1 MTKIEPA
8 IPVRSSKGG
17 FALSFIER
25 IKQLAERAPS
35 LAPALET
42 EEATKNAL
50 VMPFISAL
58 GYDVFNPVEV
68 IPEFTADVGV
78 KKGEKVDYA
87 IQVEGKVVMLWECKS
102 VSAKL
107 DLKHTSQLFRYFSVT
122 QARIGVLTNGLV
134 YRFFSDLEAPNKMDT
149 KAFLEL
155 DLMDIRENRL
165 KELERLT
172 KSAFDLESMLES
184 ASDLKYMREVRRFL
198 EAQFEEPSESFVKV
212 CFQEANPQGRFSKS
226 ARGQFE
232 RITKRVLHQTVTD
245 RVNDRLRNALAREE
259 EPQTEAAPVEE
270 TSADD
275 EQDPKREGIETTE
288 DELLA
293 FRIVRAIVCSVV
305 DVNRV
310 TLRDTKSYCGV
321 LLDDNNRKPICRLHF
336 NRKQKYIGIFDA
348 EKKEERVKL
357 ESVEGIY
364 ALADKLRAAVSA
376 HHTSATGDDRERREQ
391 K

>member
-1 MTKIEPA
+1 M
-8 IPVRSSKGG
+8 
-17 FALSFIER
+17 SFVER
-25 IKQLAERAPS
+25 IKQLAERAPT

-87 IQVEGKVVMLWECKS
+87 IQVENKVVMLWECKS
-102 VSAKL
+102 VTAKL

-134 YRFFSDLEAPNKMDT
+134 YRFFSDLEAPNRMDT

-155 DLMDIRENRL
+155 DLRDVRENRL

-172 KSAFDLESMLES
+172 KGAFDLESMLES

-198 EAQFEEPSESFVKV
+198 ETQFEEPSESFVKV
-212 CFQEANPQGRFSKS
+212 CFQEAHPQGRFTKS
-226 ARGQFE
+226 AREQFE

-245 RVNDRLRNALAREE
+245 RVNERLRNALAREE
-259 EPQTEAAPVEE
+259 EPPEAVPAEEAP
-270 TSADD
+270 ADD
-275 EQDPKREGIETTE
+275 EEEEKRDGIETTE
-288 DELLA
+288 EELLA

-310 TLRDTKSYCGV
+310 TMRDTKSYCGV
-321 LLDDNNRKPICRLHF
+321 LLDDNNRKPICRLRF
-336 NRKQKYIGIFDA
+336 NRKQKYIGIFDS

-357 ESVEGIY
+357 ENVEAIY
-364 ALADKLRAAVSA
+364 ELGEKLRAAV
-376 HHTSATGDDRERREQ
+376 TGYLAPETVEPTT
-391 K
+391 

>member
-1 MTKIEPA
+1 MTFLEK
-8 IPVRSSKGG
+8 
-17 FALSFIER
+17 

-58 GYDVFNPVEV
+58 GYDVFNPHEV

-87 IQVEGKVVMLWECKS
+87 IQVDGGVVMLWECKKAS
-102 VSAKL
+102 SKL
-107 DLKHTSQLFRYFSVT
+107 DLKHTSQLFRYFTVT

-134 YRFFSDLEAPNKMDT
+134 YSFFSDLEEPNKMDT
-149 KAFLEL
+149 KPFLEIDLL
-155 DLMDIRENRL
+155 DIHENRL

-172 KSAFDLESMLES
+172 KSAFDLESMLAN

-198 EAQFEEPSESFVKV
+198 EAQFEEPTEPFVRV
-212 CFQEANPQGRFSKS
+212 CFGEANPQGRFSKS
-226 ARGQFE
+226 AREQFE
-232 RITKRVLHQTVTD
+232 RITKRVMHQMVTD
-245 RVNDRLRNALAREE
+245 RVNERLRNALAHEEGE
-259 EPQTEAAPVEE
+259 EPKSEDQPIPEAEPN
-270 TSADD
+270 DD
-275 EQDPKREGIETTE
+275 EPKRDGVETTE

-293 FRIVRAIVCSVV
+293 FSIVRAIVCAVV

-348 EKKEERVKL
+348 EKNEERVKL
-357 ESVEGIY
+357 ETVEGIY
-364 ALADKLRAAVSA
+364 ALAEKLRAAVSA
-376 HHTSATGDDRERREQ
+376 YLLSDTPAVVLADPLES
-391 K
+391 